1 LFLLGFFRILDMSWT
16 NLGTRL
22 DNQIDAAVR
31 RECGVS
37 NNQVLIVRIAGDSAP
52 VVTGKRGGHF
62 TKGGARI
69 DHPAAYSRH
78 GWSNMVYRSDTRV
91 ITVGTG
97 FRVQ

>member
-1 LFLLGFFRILDMSWT
+1 MTWL

-22 DNQIDAAVR
+22 DNQIDAKLR
-31 RECGVS
+31 RECGVHYHC
-37 NNQVLIVRIAGDSAP
+37 VPIVRVTGDSAP
-52 VVTGKRGGHF
+52 VVTGSRGGHF
-62 TKGGARI
+62 TLGGTRI
-69 DHPAAYSRH
+69 AHPSAYSRR